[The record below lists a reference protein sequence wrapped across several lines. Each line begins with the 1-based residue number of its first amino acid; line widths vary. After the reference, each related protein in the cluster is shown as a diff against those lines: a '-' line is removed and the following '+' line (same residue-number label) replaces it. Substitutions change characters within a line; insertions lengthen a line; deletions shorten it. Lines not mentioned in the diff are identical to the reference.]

1 MKTYQQF
8 INEAYDRSTGRPH
21 RGTDYK
27 GRDYGGSSDDK
38 PTVKIPL
45 SGVMQGGW
53 LEKEKKQKKTVKEA
67 GDWWHPD
74 PEQDKRMPGRGPK
87 LRAREDQE
95 TASKPKEDPK
105 KLRPGE
111 SYMDYAKRQGYKST
125 K

>member
-1 MKTYQQF
+1 M
-8 INEAYDRSTGRPH
+8 IEAYDRSTGRPH
-21 RGTDYK
+21 RGTDYR
-27 GRDYGGSSDDK
+27 GRDYGGDDK

-53 LEKEKKQKKTVKEA
+53 SEKEKKEKKTVKEA

-111 SYMDYAKRQGYKST
+111 SYMDYAKRHGYKP
-125 K
+125 KK

>member
-8 INEAYDRSTGRPH
+8 VNEAYDRSTGRPH

-27 GRDYGGSSDDK
+27 GRDYGGGPDDK

-53 LEKEKKQKKTVKEA
+53 LKKEKEQKKTVKEA